1 MRAGVIGG
9 VSVNFSCLCQT
20 DIKALIAY
28 SLVAHMVLVLCG
40 LILFSWWGLGDCFC
54 NNGAWGLCSSGL
66 FCLANIAYERVG
78 GQSLLVRKG

>member
-1 MRAGVIGG
+1 MRIWLRAGVIGG

-40 LILFSWWGLGDCFC
+40 LILFSWWGLGETV
-54 NNGAWGLCSSGL
+54 SV
-66 FCLANIAYERVG
+66 IVG
-78 GQSLLVRKG
+78 HGGCALRAFFV

>member
-1 MRAGVIGG
+1 MRIWLRAGVIGG

-40 LILFSWWGLGDCFC
+40 LILFS
-54 NNGAWGLCSSGL
+54 
-66 FCLANIAYERVG
+66 
-78 GQSLLVRKG
+78 